1 MLKLTRG
8 ASDIIEMKS
17 GARGGANASMRRATV
32 ADASLLARLR
42 YAFRASV
49 GALSEG
55 EAEFVER
62 CRLWMEARLGAD
74 DRWHVWVAEQG
85 GVLVGNLWLQLIE
98 KIPNPTTEPE
108 HHAYVTNF
116 YVAEAARG
124 QGIGSM
130 LLTAALRWCETR
142 GVHAVLL
149 WPTEQSRS
157 LYLRHGF
164 AVREDLLEL
173 LIER

>member
-1 MLKLTRG
+1 MKSEDRG
-8 ASDIIEMKS
+8 ALK
-17 GARGGANASMRRATV
+17 ASVRRATV
-32 ADASLLARLR
+32 ADAPMLARLR

-49 GALSEG
+49 GVVSEG
-55 EAEFVER
+55 KAEFIER
-62 CRLWMEARLGAD
+62 CRLWMAERVGAD
-74 DRWHVWVAEQG
+74 DRWRVWVAEQAG
-85 GVLVGNLWLQLIE
+85 APVGNLWLQLIE

-116 YVAEAARG
+116 YVIEAARG

-130 LLTAALRWCETR
+130 LLSVALSWCETS
-142 GVHAVLL
+142 GVHAVIL
-149 WPTEQSRS
+149 WPTAQSRA

-173 LIER
+173 LIAG